1 MPEVSLKLTWANGG
15 AEITCDSAHFESVV
29 AAAERLLGKASGF
42 VNAAPLATAV
52 LPPEG
57 GAPAPA
63 DRPTTAPKPRKAPS
77 RSSNGGERSKLGSGA
92 YKDFE
97 DFKWDIDD
105 QAELKIVNFYKEK
118 APKTQNEKV
127 AVLLSALRDIGGKA
141 RVTYREIYKAYRLCD
156 RGEPMRSLGGVISN
170 MTAANLVSREDD
182 GIRLKAFGDEL
193 VTKELPRGESKSA

>member
-1 MPEVSLKLTWANGG
+1 MPEVSLKLTWVNGG

-42 VNAAPLATAV
+42 VHAAPVA
-52 LPPEG
+52 PEVSPAERE
-57 GAPAPA
+57 APAPA
-63 DRPTTAPKPRKAPS
+63 DRVATAPKPRKSPS
-77 RSSNGGERSKLGSGA
+77 RSPNGGERSKLGSGA

-105 QAELKIVNFYKEK
+105 QAELRIATFYKEK

-127 AVLLSALRDIGGKA
+127 AVLLSALRDLGGKA

-156 RGEPMRSLGGVISN
+156 RGEPMKSLSGVISN
-170 MTAANLVSREDD
+170 MAAENLVSREDD

>member
-1 MPEVSLKLTWANGG
+1 MPEVSLKLMWANGG
-15 AEITCDSAHFESVV
+15 AEITCDSAHFDSVV

-42 VNAAPLATAV
+42 VNAAPATSGQPTA
-52 LPPEG
+52 EG
-57 GAPAPA
+57 EATAPA
-63 DRPTTAPKPRKAPS
+63 DRPVTVPKPRKTPT
-77 RSSNGGERSKLGSGA
+77 RSSTGGERSKLGSGA

-105 QAELKIVNFYKEK
+105 QSELEIVNFYKEK

-127 AVLLSALRDIGGKA
+127 AVLLSALRDIGGKP

-156 RGEPMRSLGGVISN
+156 RGEPMKSLGGVISN
-170 MTAANLVSREDD
+170 MAAANLVSREDD